1 MRLLLA
7 KQDVLSIFQNHLASS
22 ILPAVGACGGKKKGK
37 EKTPHEKP
45 ETTLMGCL
53 ELEVSFFPE
62 GGCLLSPVLSVNQ
75 PAGVGS
81 AAPSF
86 PWPLP

>member
-37 EKTPHEKP
+37 EKKTHMRSQKP
-45 ETTLMGCL
+45 
-53 ELEVSFFPE
+53 P
-62 GGCLLSPVLSVNQ
+62 
-75 PAGVGS
+75 
-81 AAPSF
+81 
-86 PWPLP
+86 